1 MRLDAA
7 RWGSGGVRL
16 MAGLL
21 IRRFKGLSGDIV
33 ELDGVGATCF
43 FLNLG
48 RGEESSDSAIETSKC
63 QLIDH
68 FGLFEQQLT
77 TAAASAPASALE
89 TVSARVSVSVSVSA
103 SRSASVSGRSN
114 FIIHKIISA

>member
-1 MRLDAA
+1 
-7 RWGSGGVRL
+7 

-48 RGEESSDSAIETSKC
+48 RGEESSDSAMVTSKC

-77 TAAASAPASALE
+77 TAAASAPASAPASALE
-89 TVSARVSVSVSVSA
+89 TVSASVSVSVSVSA